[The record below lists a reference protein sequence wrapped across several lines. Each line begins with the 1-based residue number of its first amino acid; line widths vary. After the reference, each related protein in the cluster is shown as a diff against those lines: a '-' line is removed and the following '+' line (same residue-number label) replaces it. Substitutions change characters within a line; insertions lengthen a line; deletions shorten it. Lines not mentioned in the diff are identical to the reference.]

1 MRAGFGL
8 LRLSPA
14 VLWSMTPREF
24 AAAIEGALGPHAPP
38 EIIDRRALDTLIA
51 RYPDS

>member
-8 LRLSPA
+8 LRLAPA

-24 AAAIEGALGPHAPP
+24 AAAIEGALGPSTTT
-38 EIIDRRALDTLIA
+38 EILDRRSLDTLIA
-51 RYPDS
+51 RFPDT

>member
-8 LRLSPA
+8 LRLSPV

-24 AAAIEGALGPHAPP
+24 AAAIEGALGPQVTPDVL
-38 EIIDRRALDTLIA
+38 DRRSLDALIA
-51 RYPDS
+51 RYPDT

>member
-8 LRLSPA
+8 LRLAPS

-24 AAAIEGALGPHAPP
+24 AAAIEGALGPHVTPDVL
-38 EIIDRRALDTLIA
+38 DRRSLDALIT
-51 RYPDS
+51 RYPDR

>member
-8 LRLSPA
+8 LRLAPA

-24 AAAIEGALGPHAPP
+24 AAAIEGALGSQTPADLL
-38 EIIDRRALDTLIA
+38 DRRALDALMT